1 MKGNIDHPLRL
12 FLEIANRGS
21 LSAAAEALSLSQ
33 SGLSRQLA
41 ALERHVGQPLFV
53 RHGRG
58 VEPTDAG
65 RRLLEAA
72 RPAYQAIDDAV
83 MQLRERHG
91 LTAGNLNVATVHTLG
106 HDFVSEIVARFM
118 RQRPDASVSLLE
130 RSSPGV
136 AEMVEGGGAEIGF
149 VYDAA
154 VASDLLEITPL
165 FDEEMGFVAHQS
177 SRFASLAAITLDAHT
192 PPLIVFPPSYALRRM
207 LHGRAFHAKVAAE
220 VELDG
225 RDAEAGLADQRPVHP
240 ADADP
245 VAPAR
250 RIRADANPDR
260 RAGDAPAHR
269 RGDAARAAA
278 VGAGRAAAGDRAR
291 AGGRG
296 LSEPG

>member
-165 FDEEMGFVAHQS
+165 FDEEMGFVVHQS

-207 LHGRAFHAKVAAE
+207 LHGRAFDAKVAAE
-220 VELDG
+220 VDSM
-225 RDAEAGLADQRPVHP
+225 DAMLKLVSLTNGQCILPMRIPSRLLGKYGLTRIPIAAPVMR
-240 ADADP
+240 
-245 VAPAR
+245 R
-250 RIRADANPDR
+250 RIVAVTR
-260 RAGDAPAHR
+260 RERPLSAL
-269 RGDAARAAA
+269 AALLLAIARELAAA
-278 VGAGRAAAGDRAR
+278 A
-291 AGGRG
+291 
-296 LSEPG
+296 